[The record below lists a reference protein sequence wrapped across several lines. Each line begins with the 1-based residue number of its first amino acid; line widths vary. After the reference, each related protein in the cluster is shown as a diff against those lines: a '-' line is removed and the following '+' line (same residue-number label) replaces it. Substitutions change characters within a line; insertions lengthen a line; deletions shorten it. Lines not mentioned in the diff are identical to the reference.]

1 MDLYLLLKSAPWD
14 KSTNVHFFCF
24 QKSIY
29 PGGET
34 PCSCFQAK
42 KVTGGKGEGQTLIP
56 TVIHGPLFKTEVNDP
71 SLGPDAICVTY
82 SAEHRHNG
90 RIYKH
95 SAHDELIPIQVVF
108 STGRGPGMSMKY
120 TSNVEVQPAT
130 ATARKFPQ
138 KEF

>member
-1 MDLYLLLKSAPWD
+1 MLMLPS
-14 KSTNVHFFCF
+14 
-24 QKSIY
+24 QKGY
-29 PGGET
+29 
-34 PCSCFQAK
+34 
-42 KVTGGKGEGQTLIP
+42 GGKGGGANPDPYGDTWA
-56 TVIHGPLFKTEVNDP
+56 TFKTEVNDP